1 MGWLVKLL
9 GGNVLGVVDKLVGR
23 FAGDRTAREA
33 GYHDESM
40 ESRREFAAEFQVSNR
55 TWFDS
60 LIDGINRLPRPVIV
74 AMVIWYFVLAVR
86 DPVEFQIV
94 NTALDGVPEFMWQI
108 AMLVIGF
115 YFVAREFQKSRDGK
129 LSMSAK
135 DFNEQQ
141 RRIAELKAQQPKM
154 DGLSAEAL
162 AKAEGQ
168 YEAAMGD
175 PKPLPNAAIEE
186 WNRRRKAE

>member
-1 MGWLVKLL
+1 MNWLVKLL
-9 GGNVLGVVDKLVGR
+9 GGNILGVVDKIIGR

-40 ESRREFAAEFQVSNR
+40 ASRQQFAAEFQVLNR

-74 AMVIWYFVLAVR
+74 GMVIWYFVLAVR
-86 DPVEFQIV
+86 DPTEFQVV

-115 YFVAREFQKSRDGK
+115 YFVAREIQKSRDK
-129 LSMSAK
+129 LTLPKK
-135 DFNEQQ
+135 DFDEQQ
-141 RRIAELKAQQPKM
+141 RRITELRAQKPIETT
-154 DGLSAEAL
+154 DDVADES
-162 AKAEGQ
+162 
-168 YEAAMGD
+168 
-175 PKPLPNAAIEE
+175 KPLSDAAIKA
-186 WNRRRKAE
+186 WNERRQK

>member
-9 GGNVLGVVDKLVGR
+9 GGNILETVRKTVGM
-23 FAGDRTAREA
+23 FTGDRTAREA

-40 ESRREFAAEFQVSNR
+40 ESRREFAAEFQVANR

-60 LIDGINRLPRPVIV
+60 LIDGLNRLPRPVIV

-108 AMLVIGF
+108 AMVVIGF
-115 YFVAREFQKSRDGK
+115 YFVAREFQKSRDSK
-129 LSMSAK
+129 LSLSAK

-141 RRIAELKAQQPKM
+141 RRVAELKAQQPKM
-154 DGLSAEAL
+154 EDD
-162 AKAEGQ
+162 K
-168 YEAAMGD
+168 YEMAMND
-175 PKPLPNAAIEE
+175 SHPLPNAAIEE
-186 WNRRRKAE
+186 WNRRRKGKAE